1 MSNNVMH
8 YVQNEGDVRLKATEA
23 VHSIGVTGFTIR
35 NTTTCIDARYLGNF
49 QWNVQFHTPGNV
61 EIFNTD
67 SRSLEKGIMKNFV
80 ANEKGLEVFV
90 YR

>member
-35 NTTTCIDARYLGNF
+35 NTTTCIDARYLGTF
-49 QWNVQFHTPGNV
+49 QWNVQLRTNGNV

-67 SRSLEKGIMKNFV
+67 SRSLEKGIMKHFT
-80 ANEKGLEVFV
+80 ANDNGLEVFI

>member
-1 MSNNVMH
+1 MSNTMH
-8 YVQNEGDVRLKATEA
+8 YVQNEGAVRLKATEA

-35 NTTTCIDARYLGNF
+35 TTTTCIDARYLGNF
-49 QWNVQFHTPGNV
+49 QWNVQLHTPGNV

-67 SRSLEKGIMKNFV
+67 SRNLEKGIMKTFM
-80 ANEKGLEVFV
+80 ANESGLEVFV